1 MAWTPH
7 GGGNGPW
14 GNGQGP
20 WGRGG
25 GGQQPPDIEDLLRK
39 GQERIR
45 RAIPG
50 GFGGGKAFGLLLVVA
65 VGLWFL
71 TGFYRVGPD
80 EQGVVLRF
88 GKWVDTTGPG
98 LHYHLPTPIE
108 SVLKPRVTRINTVEL
123 GFRSIG
129 GQRGAADTPTRDV
142 SEESLMLTGDENIV
156 DIDFAVFW
164 QIKDA
169 GQYLFNIRD
178 PEGTVKVAS
187 ESAMRD
193 IIGQTPIHIAL
204 TEGRARIAIAARDL
218 LQGLL
223 DSYGAGIR
231 VTQVQL
237 LKVDPPGV
245 VVDAFNDVQRAKAD
259 QERLRNEAE
268 AYANDVLPRARGES
282 VRLQQEAE
290 AYKEQVVNLAQG
302 DANRFLSVLES
313 YRLSKDVTT
322 RRLYL
327 ETMEDVLRRANKI
340 IIDPGA
346 EGAQGVVPYLPL
358 PELRNGAKTQAATQQ
373 QQGGGQ

>member
-45 RAIPG
+45 RVIPG

-204 TEGRARIAIAARDL
+204 TEGRARIAISARDL

-358 PELRNGAKTQAATQQ
+358 PELRGGAKTQAATQQ
-373 QQGGGQ
+373 QGGGQ